1 MLDGEI
7 TPPTKDAATVTD
19 DFAPVRTDPQQA
31 SSNGQAPSEQE
42 ASINRNVDHVDVID
56 ASTQTDRKQEYC
68 FQCRYHH
75 CHHHHV
81 IVKDAIT
88 DDELAVKT
96 VAVNHHVPITKVL
109 KCSDKECAS
118 APIGHHRNNSN
129 YGMDAKETPVKLED
143 RPKWGVNRPLQQYVK
158 ASERDPMYLRNK
170 RKKHHQKRSQFAV
183 DDLNSRCC
191 DGDISKDD
199 SAQGSRSTSPSP
211 SIITNSTITLS
222 SPSIKTNRKRS
233 VCTEIL
239 PIKTDMNGRVY
250 LNFNDAKLHVT
261 EDEQRPS
268 SKQHQQQQQQQ
279 QRPQK
284 FRMINR
290 SRTANDIRTLTDE
303 KNRDKEI
310 EIEM

>member
-1 MLDGEI
+1 MILHLQTTADGENG
-7 TPPTKDAATVTD
+7 TSTKDAATVTD
-19 DFAPVRTDPQQA
+19 DFTPVQAEMQQT
-31 SSNGQAPSEQE
+31 SSNGALDQDVNA
-42 ASINRNVDHVDVID
+42 NRIVDRAQVID

-81 IVKDAIT
+81 IVKDAIA
-88 DDELAVKT
+88 DDDLSVKT
-96 VAVNHHVPITKVL
+96 VAVNHHVPTTKLL
-109 KCSDKECAS
+109 KCLEKECSS
-118 APIGHHRNNSN
+118 APIGHHRNNT
-129 YGMDAKETPVKLED
+129 YGSDTKEPPMKLED
-143 RPKWGVNRPLQQYVK
+143 RPKWGVNQPLRNYVK

-170 RKKHHQKRSQFAV
+170 RKKHHPKRQYAV
-183 DDLNSRCC
+183 DDINSHCC
-191 DGDISKDD
+191 DGDISKED

-211 SIITNSTITLS
+211 SIITNSTVTLS
-222 SPSIKTNRKRS
+222 SPSLKTNRKRS

-250 LNFNDAKLHVT
+250 LNFTDAKLHVT
-261 EDEQRPS
+261 EDEQRTS
-268 SKQHQQQQQQQ
+268 SKQQQQQ

-303 KNRDKEI
+303 KQHNKEI
-310 EIEM
+310 ET